1 MYTHL
6 TQDFKKESFIVVET
20 KLETTKVSQI
30 SVFFDGDDN
39 TIMILVRVTW
49 TWPISQTSGTEAETG
64 LEDF

>member
-39 TIMILVRVTW
+39 TIRIRVRVT
-49 TWPISQTSGTEAETG
+49 
-64 LEDF
+64 